1 MPLINFPSVPIAPGV
16 PDLRRSAIGIVSRVS
31 PGLLGAITRYDT
43 FGLLDGLLGP
53 KWGIYDKTG
62 KPILDV
68 DSVVMFDYRG
78 EHHISNYPVEM
89 GSFSSYNKVA
99 RPYDIRMAV
108 ACTGYGK
115 QKRDRFLQQLDLLQQ
130 TTELYDIATPDAT
143 YTNVNLTRYDYRRT
157 SREGVTLLLV
167 DLQWQEVRVMT
178 NAVYKETAKPSGML
192 GKVMGTVKA
201 IEARVNGAIGSV
213 QGGIASAL
221 SPISSAA
228 GGLIGSAQSTLGGAL
243 SSFDTTASGIID
255 SAQNQAIQSVRG
267 AVAKLG
273 FT

>member
-1 MPLINFPSVPIAPGV
+1 MSFIKFPDVPIAPGI
-16 PDLRRSAIGIVSRVS
+16 PDVRRSAIGIVSRVS
-31 PGLLGAITRYDT
+31 PKLLGAITRYDM
-43 FGLLDGLLGP
+43 FGLVDGLFGP
-53 KWGIYDKTG
+53 KWGIYDKQG

-78 EHHISNYPVEM
+78 EHRISEYPVEM

-99 RPYDIRMAV
+99 YPYDIRMVV

-130 TTELYDIATPDAT
+130 TTELYDIATPDFT

-167 DLQWQEVRVMT
+167 DLHWQEVRVMA
-178 NAVYKETAKPSGML
+178 NAVYKQTAQPAGML

-201 IEARVNGAIGSV
+201 IETKVNGAIGAAKGAINSAVGGVIGTV
-213 QGGIASAL
+213 QSGINQVT
-221 SPISSAA
+221 
-228 GGLIGSAQSTLGGAL
+228 GSINSTIGGA
-243 SSFDTTASGIID
+243 ID
-255 SAQNQAIQSVRG
+255 SAQSQAIS
-267 AVAKLG
+267 AVNNAVNRLG